1 LSIPPSK
8 RPGIETEKQKA
19 FFELAER
26 FRDSKDPEEIKQSGD
41 ELGRFIF
48 GE

>member
-1 LSIPPSK
+1 LSIPRSK
-8 RPGIETEKQKA
+8 SPDVETEKQKA

-26 FRDSKDPEEIKQSGD
+26 FRDSKDPEEIKQSGN